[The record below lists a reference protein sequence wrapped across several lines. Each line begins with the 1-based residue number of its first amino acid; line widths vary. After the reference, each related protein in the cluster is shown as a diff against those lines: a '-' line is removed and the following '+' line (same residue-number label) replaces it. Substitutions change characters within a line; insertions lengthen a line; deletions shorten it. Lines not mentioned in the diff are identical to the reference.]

1 MLLIVDEIMFTGEKI
16 PIVSLQTNLQEL
28 ILEIT
33 HKRFG
38 GTCVVNP
45 DGTLAGIVTDGDL
58 RRLWQQPES
67 PRDLL
72 AQDIMNRSPKTI
84 LAGSLARE
92 AMYLM
97 ESHNILQLVV
107 TDSSFRPVGMLHIH
121 DLLEAGVGGLR
132 KNSSEFGNP

>member
-1 MLLIVDEIMFTGEKI
+1 LLTVDEIMFTGDKI
-16 PIVSLQTNLQEL
+16 PVVALGTGLREL

-45 DGTLAGIVTDGDL
+45 DGTLAGIITDGDL

-67 PRDLL
+67 PRDLE

-84 LAGSLARE
+84 QAGSLARE
-92 AMYLM
+92 AMCLM

-107 TDSSFRPVGMLHIH
+107 TDSCSKPVGMVHIH
-121 DLLEAGVGGLR
+121 DLLEAGVGSLR
-132 KNSSEFGNP
+132 KNSSELGTL